1 MVDVKTVGIVGRGI
15 IGSSWALV
23 FARAGVQ
30 VRIWC
35 REKGQ
40 EAETLA
46 LIAAM
51 IHALRGTGLEGDDG
65 TLGRISA
72 QNSLEAVLH
81 DVDYVQESISE
92 DLSSKHDILR
102 KIEASAPAHAI
113 IGSSTSGIMPSRLA
127 GALSRP
133 ERFLVVHPL
142 TPPHLLP
149 ITELCAAPQTSDA
162 VVSAARDFMLAVGQH
177 PVILQSEIAGFAL
190 NRILGAIVNECF
202 ALVRD
207 GVLDPQD
214 VDPLIT
220 EGFGLRWGIIGPL
233 AAMDLNAPGGI
244 GEYLKRY
251 GSIFDL
257 VARSRGSEP
266 VLSDALI
273 AQISTSLRPHFE
285 KQSSTQRISR
295 RDRGIA
301 QVRAARASIFAR
313 LDDE

>member
-1 MVDVKTVGIVGRGI
+1 MVDMKTIGIVGSGI

-23 FARAGVQ
+23 FARASVH

-35 REKGQ
+35 REEGQ

-46 LIAAM
+46 RMAAM
-51 IHALRGTGLEGDDG
+51 IEALRGTGLEGDDG
-65 TLGRISA
+65 TLARISV
-72 QNSLEAVLH
+72 QTSLEEVLR

-92 DLSSKHDILR
+92 DLSQKHDILR
-102 KIEASAPAHAI
+102 AIEAFTPAHAI

-177 PVILQSEIAGFAL
+177 PVILRSEIAGFAL
-190 NRILGAIVNECF
+190 NRILGAMVNECF
-202 ALVRD
+202 ALIRD
-207 GVLDPQD
+207 GVVSPED

-251 GSIFDL
+251 GAIFDL

-266 VLSDALI
+266 VLNDALI
-273 AQISTSLRPHFE
+273 AQISKNLRPHLE
-285 KQSSTQRISR
+285 KKSAAERISR

-301 QVRAARASIFAR
+301 QLRAARARILGR
-313 LDDE
+313 PNQE

>member
-1 MVDVKTVGIVGRGI
+1 
-15 IGSSWALV
+15 
-23 FARAGVQ
+23 
-30 VRIWC
+30 
-35 REKGQ
+35 
-40 EAETLA
+40 
-46 LIAAM
+46 M
-51 IHALRGTGLEGDDG
+51 IEALRGTGLEGDDG
-65 TLGRISA
+65 TLARISVR
-72 QNSLEAVLH
+72 NSLEDALH
-81 DVDYVQESISE
+81 GVDYVQESISE
-92 DLSSKHDILR
+92 DLAQKYEILR
-102 KIEASAPAHAI
+102 AIEASAPAHAI

-162 VVSAARDFMLAVGQH
+162 ALSAARDFMLAVGQR
-177 PVILQSEIAGFAL
+177 PVILRSEIPGFAL
-190 NRILGAIVNECF
+190 NRILGAMVNECF
-202 ALVRD
+202 ALIRD
-207 GVLDPQD
+207 GVVSPQD

-257 VARSRGSEP
+257 VARSRGSES
-266 VLSDALI
+266 VLNEALI
-273 AQISTSLRPHFE
+273 AQISENLRSHLD
-285 KQSSTQRISR
+285 KQSVAERIAR

-301 QVRAARASIFAR
+301 LLRAARARILANP
-313 LDDE
+313 DQE

>member
-1 MVDVKTVGIVGRGI
+1 MVDVKTVGIVGSGI

-23 FARAGVQ
+23 FARAGVH

-35 REKGQ
+35 REEGQ
-40 EAETLA
+40 EAETLGRM
-46 LIAAM
+46 AAM
-51 IHALRGTGLEGDDG
+51 IEALRGTGLEGDDA
-65 TLGRISA
+65 TLQRISA
-72 QNSLEAVLH
+72 RSSLEETLR
-81 DVDYVQESISE
+81 DVVYVQESISE
-92 DLSSKHDILR
+92 GLAQKHDVLR
-102 KIEASAPAHAI
+102 AIEASAPASAI

-149 ITELCAAPQTSDA
+149 ITELCAAPQTGDA
-162 VVSAARDFMLAVGQH
+162 VVLAVRDFMLTVGQH
-177 PVILQSEIAGFAL
+177 PVILRSEIPGFAL
-190 NRILGAIVNECF
+190 NRILGAMVNECF
-202 ALVRD
+202 ALIRD
-207 GVLDPQD
+207 GVVSPED

-266 VLSDALI
+266 GLNDALI
-273 AQISTSLRPHFE
+273 AQISANLRPHLE
-285 KQSSTQRISR
+285 KQSAAERISR

-301 QVRAARASIFAR
+301 QLRAARARILAR
-313 LDDE
+313 PGQE

>member
-1 MVDVKTVGIVGRGI
+1 MVDVKTVGIIGRGI

-23 FARAGVQ
+23 FARAGIH

-35 REKGQ
+35 RDKGQ

-46 LIAAM
+46 RIAAM
-51 IHALRGTGLEGDDG
+51 IQALRGTGLEGDDVA
-65 TLGRISA
+65 LERISVRS
-72 QNSLEAVLH
+72 SLADTLH

-92 DLSSKHDILR
+92 DLSLKHDILR
-102 KIEASAPAHAI
+102 AIEAAAPAHAI

-133 ERFLVVHPL
+133 KRFLVVHPL

-149 ITELCAAPQTSDA
+149 ITELCAAPRTSDA
-162 VVSAARDFMLAVGQH
+162 VVSAAKDFMLAVGQH
-177 PVILQSEIAGFAL
+177 PVILRSEIPGFAL
-190 NRILGAIVNECF
+190 NRILGAMVNECF
-202 ALVRD
+202 ALIRD
-207 GVLDPQD
+207 GVLAPQD
-214 VDPLIT
+214 VDSLIT

-266 VLSDALI
+266 VLNDALI
-273 AQISTSLRPHFE
+273 ARISKNLRPHLE
-285 KQSSTQRISR
+285 KQSVAERIER

-301 QVRAARASIFAR
+301 QLRAARTRILAR
-313 LDDE
+313 PDQE

>member
-1 MVDVKTVGIVGRGI
+1 MVDVKTVGIVGSGI

-23 FARAGVQ
+23 FARAGVH

-35 REKGQ
+35 REEGQ

-46 LIAAM
+46 RMAAM
-51 IHALRGTGLEGDDG
+51 IEVLRGTGLEGDSG
-65 TLGRISA
+65 TLERISV
-72 QNSLEAVLH
+72 QTSLADALH

-92 DLSSKHDILR
+92 DLSQKHDILR
-102 KIEASAPAHAI
+102 AIEASAPTHAI

-127 GALSRP
+127 AALSRP
-133 ERFLVVHPL
+133 QRFLVVHPL

-162 VVSAARDFMLAVGQH
+162 AVSATRDFMLAVGQR
-177 PVILQSEIAGFAL
+177 PVILRSEIAGFAL
-190 NRILGAIVNECF
+190 NRILGAMVNECF
-202 ALVRD
+202 ALIRD
-207 GVLDPQD
+207 GVVSPQD
-214 VDPLIT
+214 VDPLVT

-266 VLSDALI
+266 VLNDPLI
-273 AQISTSLRPHFE
+273 ARISKSLRPHLE
-285 KQSSTQRISR
+285 KQSVAERMSR

-301 QVRAARASIFAR
+301 QLRAARARILAR
-313 LDDE
+313 PDRE

>member
-23 FARAGVQ
+23 FARAGIH

-35 REKGQ
+35 RDKGQ

-46 LIAAM
+46 RIAAM
-51 IHALRGTGLEGDDG
+51 IQALRGTGLEGDDA
-65 TLGRISA
+65 TLERISVRNA
-72 QNSLEAVLH
+72 LADTLH

-92 DLSSKHDILR
+92 DLSQKHDILR
-102 KIEASAPAHAI
+102 AIEAAAPAHAI

-127 GALSRP
+127 SALSRP

-149 ITELCAAPQTSDA
+149 ITELCAAPQTSEA
-162 VVSAARDFMLAVGQH
+162 VVSAAKDFMLAVGQH

-190 NRILGAIVNECF
+190 NRILGAMVNECF